1 MRGKGPFS
9 TGQSS
14 GVLSVEGKNRPL
26 RVLLVEDSEDDAFLV
41 IRTLEKGGYA
51 PVYER
56 VQTAGEMVSALRDG
70 SWDAV
75 LCDYHLPRFG
85 GLAALGLMKELGLDL
100 PFIVVSGAI
109 GEETA
114 VGAMKAGAHD
124 YIMKDNLSRL
134 APALARE
141 LREAE
146 VRGERRRAQEETVR
160 ARRDWENIF
169 QAIGSPTAIL
179 DSRHRIVAANQSL
192 LRISGLSSE
201 EILGRFCYEV
211 YHGRGLEGPASGC
224 PMVRLLSTGHTET
237 CPMEMEAFGGVY
249 LVSCTPV
256 FDDSGRLDRV
266 IHIATDITDRVRMEE
281 ALRRSE
287 ETYRRIAENM
297 ADVVWVTDLDLRTT
311 YVSPSV
317 EKLIGESVESHL
329 NRSMEEKFPP
339 ESLERIRSV
348 LLEELAREG
357 DPHADRDRTR
367 LVEVEHYRADGQTV
381 WVAINVSF
389 VRDATGKAVGL
400 QGVTRDITERRHSE
414 ERIRKAL
421 GATVQAIVVTVE
433 ARDPYTAGHQRRVSD
448 LARSIA
454 AEMGLPAEE
463 IDGIRMAG
471 LIHDLGKISVPAEI
485 LSKPSRLSD
494 LEFSLIRIH
503 SEAGYEI
510 LKDIEFPWPIA
521 RMVLEHHERMDGSG
535 YPRGLRGG
543 QLLPASRILAV
554 ADVVESMASHRPY
567 RPAIGIEAALG
578 EISANRDSLY
588 DPQAVDAC
596 LQLFKKGYAF
606 ST

>member
-1 MRGKGPFS
+1 
-9 TGQSS
+9 
-14 GVLSVEGKNRPL
+14 
-26 RVLLVEDSEDDAFLV
+26 
-41 IRTLEKGGYA
+41 
-51 PVYER
+51 
-56 VQTAGEMVSALRDG
+56 
-70 SWDAV
+70 
-75 LCDYHLPRFG
+75 
-85 GLAALGLMKELGLDL
+85 
-100 PFIVVSGAI
+100 
-109 GEETA
+109 
-114 VGAMKAGAHD
+114 
-124 YIMKDNLSRL
+124 
-134 APALARE
+134 
-141 LREAE
+141 
-146 VRGERRRAQEETVR
+146 
-160 ARRDWENIF
+160 
-169 QAIGSPTAIL
+169 
-179 DSRHRIVAANQSL
+179 
-192 LRISGLSSE
+192 
-201 EILGRFCYEV
+201 
-211 YHGRGLEGPASGC
+211 
-224 PMVRLLSTGHTET
+224 
-237 CPMEMEAFGGVY
+237 MEMEAFGGVY

-256 FDDSGRLDRV
+256 FDDAGRLDRV

-471 LIHDLGKISVPAEI
+471 LIYDLGKISVPAEI

-578 EISANRDSLY
+578 EISANHDSLY

-596 LQLFKKGYAF
+596 LQLFKKGYALGQP
-606 ST
+606 